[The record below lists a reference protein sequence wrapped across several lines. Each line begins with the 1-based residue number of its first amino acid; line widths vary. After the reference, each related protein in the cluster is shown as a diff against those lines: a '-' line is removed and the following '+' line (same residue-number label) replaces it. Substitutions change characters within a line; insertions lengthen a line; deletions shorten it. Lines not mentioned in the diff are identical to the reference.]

1 LNTSGVFRTLEPFVV
16 KVLEGQLE
24 ELRVILLDH
33 DNTREHKKTNKY
45 EAFRF
50 YYAGGSII
58 AYTSGKVVANSPE
71 TSELLRNSV
80 LDLSSEDPE
89 KTIIGSDEAGKG
101 EWLGPLTVAAVALDA
116 KQEVYLRSVGV
127 MDSKELSLRKIGEL
141 SYEVEDN
148 SVAIKTLIISPP
160 TFEKRLA
167 EFHGEGK
174 TLNDL
179 LAWAHT
185 EVIRDVYSRVVTA
198 PKNVR
203 IVIDQFDKE
212 KTDQRIGRIL
222 GLKGATV
229 TQMPRAET
237 ITAVAAAS
245 IIARDLREEWIDK
258 KSLQLGVEL
267 QGMRPQDAMARKDV
281 KQFAKMSYLQETLKS
296 KRR

>member
-1 LNTSGVFRTLEPFVV
+1 MIRTLEPFVV
-16 KVLEGQLE
+16 KVLESQLE
-24 ELRVILLDH
+24 ELRVILMDH
-33 DNTREHKKTNKY
+33 DNTREHKRTNKY

-71 TSELLRNSV
+71 TAELLRNSV
-80 LDLSSEDPE
+80 LQLSLEGPR
-89 KTIIGSDEAGKG
+89 KTTIGSDEAGKG

-116 KQEVYLRSVGV
+116 KQEVYLRSAGV

-148 SVAIKTLIISPP
+148 SLAIKTLLISPP
-160 TFEKRLA
+160 TFEKRLV
-167 EFHGEGK
+167 EFHSEGK

-185 EVIRDVYSRVVTA
+185 EVIRDVYSKIGIA
-198 PKNVR
+198 PRNLS
-203 IVIDQFDKE
+203 IVIDQFDE
-212 KTDQRIGRIL
+212 KKTNQRIGRIP
-222 GLKGATV
+222 GLEGTSII
-229 TQMPRAET
+229 QMPRAE
-237 ITAVAAAS
+237 IVTAVAAAS

-267 QGMRPQDAMARKDV
+267 QGMSPRDAMARRDV
-281 KQFAKMSYLQETLKS
+281 KQFAKISYLQEITKPNRS
-296 KRR
+296 